1 MCIFIEFYNR
11 TIFKNLC
18 NIKMYR
24 TVASFNV
31 TPCTSLLLPVLRSF
45 LVTLYIAHLWKN
57 ISFLTAL
64 NMTRPSVTLIVGS
77 NARTYI
83 QILLN
88 QTYSF
93 YDKISNR
100 YNDIH
105 WNCFIGLPCIPY
117 QPSIFQRSSPL
128 LFRKST
134 PNSFHQLCRGINCPS
149 TVAYHPQIVLHAN
162 EVSLNPS
169 V

>member
-1 MCIFIEFYNR
+1 MLHVGQLKYKISYCVAILLFKLIEVSNTSKWSWLILSNMLDARISGMELNSSPSISSFNTEIFISISPNLKDQIKKFWTQMCIFIEFYYR
-11 TIFKNLC
+11 TICKNLC

-77 NARTYI
+77 NACTY
-83 QILLN
+83 
-88 QTYSF
+88 
-93 YDKISNR
+93 K
-100 YNDIH
+100 
-105 WNCFIGLPCIPY
+105 
-117 QPSIFQRSSPL
+117 
-128 LFRKST
+128 
-134 PNSFHQLCRGINCPS
+134 
-149 TVAYHPQIVLHAN
+149 
-162 EVSLNPS
+162 
-169 V
+169 